1 DSEATTNPAASE
13 TVGDGVDSNCNG
25 RENCYRDADDDGY
38 RPNASAQVV
47 STDADC
53 DDSGEALATDPID
66 DCDDSNAAR
75 NPGATEVCDASDLDE
90 DCTGLADDDDPGV
103 DTSTHSSWYL
113 DSDGDGYGDE
123 SGSPMAACD
132 EPSGATYVL
141 DATDC
146 DDTTP
151 SISPAEDEV
160 CSDGIDNNCDGS
172 ADPCEITGDITL
184 NGGEDG
190 RWHGAA
196 SGDAAATHLALL
208 GDLDGDG
215 NNDVAV
221 GAPGVDSSTLSD
233 VGAVYLLAG
242 PTTVLESLSTKT
254 SVRGSEANQAVGTM
268 ARSGDVDGD
277 GQADLLL
284 GVPADGSTDDGAL
297 YVVYGP
303 VTSSQDLS
311 SYDARLSGELTG
323 DGLGSSIAVLG
334 DYAGVGTDAL
344 LLGAADSSSAAT
356 GAGIAYIALGP
367 LTADVGVAT
376 AASVTAE
383 GEAAGDEAGF
393 SVALGGDLTGDG
405 TRDFVIGAPGQDGGG
420 VDAGAAYIFTGSV
433 AGSVSVADADIKAN
447 GAAAGDTAGWAV
459 VGGGDI
465 NGDGLDDLLIG
476 APLDD
481 SAGTLAGA
489 VYVLQGDATLSATV
503 DLGSDAL
510 RVSGQAAGD
519 LAGYDI
525 SAVGDVNVDGF
536 GDFVVGGPDHAT
548 GGAGAGAAWLVT
560 GPVSGSVSLGS
571 AEARILGVAAG
582 DETGTSVIGV
592 EDWDGDGV
600 EDFLVGSPGDDS
612 AGPGAGALGVLFGGG
627 L

>member
-1 DSEATTNPAASE
+1 
-13 TVGDGVDSNCNG
+13 
-25 RENCYRDADDDGY
+25 
-38 RPNASAQVV
+38 
-47 STDADC
+47 
-53 DDSGEALATDPID
+53 
-66 DCDDSNAAR
+66 
-75 NPGATEVCDASDLDE
+75 
-90 DCTGLADDDDPGV
+90 
-103 DTSTHSSWYL
+103 
-113 DSDGDGYGDE
+113 
-123 SGSPMAACD
+123 
-132 EPSGATYVL
+132 
-141 DATDC
+141 
-146 DDTTP
+146 
-151 SISPAEDEV
+151 
-160 CSDGIDNNCDGS
+160 
-172 ADPCEITGDITL
+172 
-184 NGGEDG
+184 
-190 RWHGAA
+190 
-196 SGDAAATHLALL
+196 
-208 GDLDGDG
+208 
-215 NNDVAV
+215 
-221 GAPGVDSSTLSD
+221 
-233 VGAVYLLAG
+233 
-242 PTTVLESLSTKT
+242 
-254 SVRGSEANQAVGTM
+254 
-268 ARSGDVDGD
+268 
-277 GQADLLL
+277 
-284 GVPADGSTDDGAL
+284 
-297 YVVYGP
+297 
-303 VTSSQDLS
+303 
-311 SYDARLSGELTG
+311 
-323 DGLGSSIAVLG
+323 
-334 DYAGVGTDAL
+334 
-344 LLGAADSSSAAT
+344 
-356 GAGIAYIALGP
+356 
-367 LTADVGVAT
+367 
-376 AASVTAE
+376 
-383 GEAAGDEAGF
+383 
-393 SVALGGDLTGDG
+393 
-405 TRDFVIGAPGQDGGG
+405 
-420 VDAGAAYIFTGSV
+420 
-433 AGSVSVADADIKAN
+433 SVSVADADIKAN